1 MKAIPR
7 SIILVL
13 EIIFWFKQDAD
24 GGGRGVSR
32 HVDIII
38 GGVLLNDDA

>member
-1 MKAIPR
+1 MPR
-7 SIILVL
+7 SSIFVL

-24 GGGRGVSR
+24 GDGGGGGSR
-32 HVDIII
+32 DVDIII

>member
-1 MKAIPR
+1 MKTIPR
-7 SIILVL
+7 SSILVL
-13 EIIFWFKQDAD
+13 EIIFWFKQDANE
-24 GGGRGVSR
+24 GGGISR